1 MAPKYHLRVKRRD
14 GRKSDCVH
22 TKEKGGLTYQMKA
35 LDLFQGR
42 RSQPVHAAVASL
54 ALEVKVTARM
64 RGVKLEW

>member
-1 MAPKYHLRVKRRD
+1 M
-14 GRKSDCVH
+14 H

-64 RGVKLEW
+64 RGVTLEW